1 MGNLENNL
9 SSILS
14 EIKAMDCPNGK
25 PKIIAVSKKQS
36 LEKIRALHALG
47 IQNFAENFA
56 QEAVER
62 INQLDLKAIW
72 HFIGNIQS
80 NKTNLIANH
89 FDWVH
94 SITRY
99 KIAERLNNQRKREGV
114 MNVCIQVKL
123 DENDARESVK
133 PIEVRK
139 LMDEMQNL
147 EKIKLRG
154 LMGISSPESSLE
166 EKNDDFRRLNQLYK
180 ELIIEGHEIDTL
192 SMGMSDDY
200 KIAIQNGSNMI
211 RIGTS
216 LFGKRDY

>member
-9 SSILS
+9 SSIFS
-14 EIKAMDCPNGK
+14 EIKAMDCPNGE

-62 INQLDLKAIW
+62 INQLDLKAVW

-99 KIAERLNNQRKREGV
+99 KIAERLNNQRKREGA

>member
-62 INQLDLKAIW
+62 INQLDLKAVW

>member
-1 MGNLENNL
+1 
-9 SSILS
+9 
-14 EIKAMDCPNGK
+14 MDCPNGK

-62 INQLDLKAIW
+62 IKQLDLKAVW

-99 KIAERLNNQRKREGV
+99 KIAERLNNQRKREGA

>member
-14 EIKAMDCPNGK
+14 EIKAMDCPNGE

-62 INQLDLKAIW
+62 INQLDLKAVW

-80 NKTNLIANH
+80 NKTKLIANH

-99 KIAERLNNQRKREGV
+99 KIAERLNNQRKREGA

-147 EKIKLRG
+147 ENIKLRG